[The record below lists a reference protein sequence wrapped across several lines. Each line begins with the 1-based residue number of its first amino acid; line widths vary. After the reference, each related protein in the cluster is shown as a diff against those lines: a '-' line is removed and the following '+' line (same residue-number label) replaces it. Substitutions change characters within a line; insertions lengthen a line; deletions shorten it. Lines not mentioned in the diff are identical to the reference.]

1 MLRICDWLLSHRRLT
16 ASTQH
21 NASALVLNELAET
34 RASLLTDGMTD
45 RVKADGLFDEIISWK
60 LRLFVPTD
68 ATGTGALAKLLERHP
83 VVRIAER
90 EVA

>member
-1 MLRICDWLLSHRRLT
+1 MLRICNWALSQRRLT

-21 NASALVLNELAET
+21 NASALVLNELAEA
-34 RASLLTDGMTD
+34 RASLLTDAMTD
-45 RVKADGLFDEIISWK
+45 RLKADRLFDEISWR

-68 ATGTGALAKLLERHP
+68 ATGTGVLAQLLERHQ

>member
-1 MLRICDWLLSHRRLT
+1 MLRICDWALSQRRLT

-21 NASALVLNELAET
+21 NGSALVLNELAEA
-34 RASLLTDGMTD
+34 RATLLADAMTD
-45 RVKADGLFDEIISWK
+45 RLKADRLFDEIISWK

-68 ATGTGALAKLLERHP
+68 ATGTGVLAQLLERHP